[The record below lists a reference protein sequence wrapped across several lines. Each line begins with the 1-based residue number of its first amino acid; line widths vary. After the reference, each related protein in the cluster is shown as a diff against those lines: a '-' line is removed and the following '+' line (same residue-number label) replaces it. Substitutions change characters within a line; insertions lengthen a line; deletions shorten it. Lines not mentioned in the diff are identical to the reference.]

1 MAFEADY
8 AYTGSRHDDFN
19 HNINLT
25 YNPATG
31 TNYPFSD
38 ISRRAYPEFG
48 ILGLEYMALLTN
60 THQLQTAFTKRMSN
74 RWQASATYTLA
85 GYWDRDAQPLSGLGG
100 EVPFPVT
107 PDLGGEYSFA
117 ENDQRHRAVF
127 NGIWDMGYGFQ
138 LSGLYFFGSGARF
151 FTNYGGDLRNTGGA
165 NRIDGRLRP
174 DGTIVPRNNLV
185 GQPAASRRPAHPAAV
200 RVRQP
205 REAGRDPR
213 GVQSVQP
220 RELRLVRHR
229 REQPELRAADA
240 ERQHRVPAA
249 YAAGRLP
256 RLVLTVAAERTCHT
270 DGPQGVPAA

>member
-1 MAFEADY
+1 
-8 AYTGSRHDDFN
+8 
-19 HNINLT
+19 
-25 YNPATG
+25 
-31 TNYPFSD
+31 
-38 ISRRAYPEFG
+38 
-48 ILGLEYMALLTN
+48 MALLTN

-185 GQPAASRRPAHPAAV
+185 GQSLHRVDLRIQRRFAFGNRMRLDGILEAFNLFNHENYGSYVTAESNRNYGLPTQNANIV
-200 RVRQP
+200 YQP
-205 REAGRDPR
+205 RMFQVGF
-213 GVQSVQP
+213 
-220 RELRLVRHR
+220 
-229 REQPELRAADA
+229 RASF
-240 ERQHRVPAA
+240 
-249 YAAGRLP
+249 
-256 RLVLTVAAERTCHT
+256 
-270 DGPQGVPAA
+270 